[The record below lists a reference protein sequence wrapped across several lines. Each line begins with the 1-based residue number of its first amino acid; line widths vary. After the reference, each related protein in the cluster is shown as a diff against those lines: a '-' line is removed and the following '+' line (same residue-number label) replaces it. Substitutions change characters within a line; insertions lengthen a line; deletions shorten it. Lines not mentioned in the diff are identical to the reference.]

1 MKTSLVTLLFLAVSR
16 TIASAFG
23 DSVVESQDSVGFGV
37 NTEDL
42 ADFTKFAQ
50 YAGAAYCNPVAGRP
64 VYCKGDICPAG
75 NYSNATIY
83 SVFHGIETDVLGF
96 IAVDSTAQEI
106 IISLRGSSSLSNW
119 LGDVVWARQPTTMCR
134 NCWAH
139 LGFLFA
145 YAEVVKNVN
154 ATLFSA
160 TKLFPNYKISLTGHS
175 LGAAVGTLLA
185 MRLRDMGYEMDAYLY
200 GSPRV
205 GNEALASYISH
216 QKGGS
221 NYRVTHL
228 ADLVARLPPIN
239 REFRHISPEYWMQPG
254 PSWRTRYDAAE
265 IEVCTGY
272 ANAACNAGAPWWVLD
287 ITSHLYYFVAIS
299 HCGET
304 EPRLRFANEPVN
316 GTTAVNGSEAGLDQ
330 TTANALAMYAKLD
343 QDYANALQTSG
354 IESDMVF

>member
-1 MKTSLVTLLFLAVSR
+1 MQVSRLSLLLIAVSR
-16 TIASAFG
+16 TISSPYEDNVVKPR
-23 DSVVESQDSVGFGV
+23 DSVSVGV

-42 ADFTKFAQ
+42 AHLTKFAQ
-50 YAGAAYCNPVAGRP
+50 YAGAAYCDPVAGRP

-75 NYSNATIY
+75 NHSNATIY

-96 IAVDSTAQEI
+96 IAVDSTTQEI
-106 IISLRGSSSLSNW
+106 IISVRGSVSLHNW
-119 LGDVVWARQPTTMCR
+119 LADVVWARQPSTMCR
-134 NCWAH
+134 GCWAH

-145 YAEVVKNVN
+145 CSEIARNVN

-160 TKLFPNYKISLTGHS
+160 TKLFPNYKITLTGHS

-185 MRLRDMGYEMDAYLY
+185 MRLRDMGYEMDLYTY

-216 QKGGS
+216 QKG
-221 NYRVTHL
+221 R
-228 ADLVARLPPIN
+228 D
-239 REFRHISPEYWMQPG
+239 WPG

-304 EPRLRFANEPVN
+304 EEPRLRFANEPLN
-316 GTTAVNGSEAGLDQ
+316 GTTAVNSSESGLDQ
-330 TTANALAMYAKLD
+330 ATADTLAMYAKLD
-343 QDYANALQTSG
+343 QEYAAALQTSG
-354 IESDMVF
+354 IESDVVF